1 MVLFIVG
8 LNRGGNYAQFMKI
21 ACTELTQDMEWNSF
35 NNHELIWSDWFQ
47 NYNTNTNSIDSR
59 YGYHRNYIYND
70 QDQTEVQMRSRCNTW
85 PRNII
90 ER

>member
-21 ACTELTQDMEWNSF
+21 GCTELTLDMEWNSF

-47 NYNTNTNSIDSR
+47 NYNTNSIDSR

-70 QDQTEVQMRSRCNTW
+70 QDQMEDQMRSRCNTW